1 MTSNQS
7 IAELCRIRCR
17 RGITAAEFEAL
28 IKELT
33 QNLTGDDR
41 RECTEAGE

>member
-7 IAELCRIRCR
+7 IAELYKIRCR

-33 QNLTGDDR
+33 RNLTTGDDR
-41 RECTEAGE
+41 REEAE